1 MTSANRNRC
10 FLVGIARVALQ
21 GMSVWNVA
29 EHLHK
34 DPDFAQVVGMTEP
47 DGERALREVAG
58 LRGTPELEAEHAEAM
73 ELARTWYNKHYFN
86 DGQQVGLYNPQQV
99 LHFLANYESLRKFV
113 KNLAAATAESMDL
126 LDHNQA
132 GLSERSQRRLVMQ
145 SNALA
150 KSLLPLARGRI
161 GACSLSA

>member
-1 MTSANRNRC
+1 MERGRGLAPPGRLCS
-10 FLVGIARVALQ
+10 GGGHDGARWGA
-21 GMSVWNVA
+21 S
-29 EHLHK
+29 
-34 DPDFAQVVGMTEP
+34 
-47 DGERALREVAG
+47 ALREVAG

-86 DGQQVGLYNPQQV
+86 YGQQVGLYNPQQV